1 MVCVYCGGETKV
13 TNSRWQKRSNQ
24 VWRRRQCLACHSV
37 FTTHE
42 QIELKSALLVDRSGQ
57 TQAFLPDLLLKDLM
71 LALKHRSDVYTASGE
86 VMATIIHRLL
96 GLPQKPVYKAT
107 DISEAAATVLKRFDK
122 QAYLRY
128 VAEHPSTQGRGFR
141 V

>member
-1 MVCVYCGGETKV
+1 MVCVYCGAKTKV

-24 VWRRRQCLACHSV
+24 IWRRRQCLACQSL

-42 QIELKSALLVDRSGQ
+42 QIELESALLVDKSGR

-86 VMATIIHRLL
+86 VMATIIRRLL
-96 GLPQKPVYKAT
+96 SLPQKPVFKSS
-107 DISEAAATVLKRFDK
+107 DISKITAAVLKRFDK

-128 VAEHPSTQGRGFR
+128 IAEHPSLQ
-141 V
+141 

>member
-1 MVCVYCGGETKV
+1 MVCIYCGGETKV

-24 VWRRRQCLACHSV
+24 VWRRRRCLACQSV

-42 QIELKSALLVDRSGQ
+42 QIELETALLVDKPGS
-57 TQAFLPDLLLKDLM
+57 TQAFLPNLLLKDLM
-71 LALKHRSDVYTASGE
+71 IALKHRSDVYTASGE

-96 GLPQKPVYKAT
+96 SLPQKPVFKSS
-107 DISEAAATVLKRFDK
+107 DISKITAAVLKNFDK

-128 VAEHPSTQGRGFR
+128 IAEHPSLQ
-141 V
+141 